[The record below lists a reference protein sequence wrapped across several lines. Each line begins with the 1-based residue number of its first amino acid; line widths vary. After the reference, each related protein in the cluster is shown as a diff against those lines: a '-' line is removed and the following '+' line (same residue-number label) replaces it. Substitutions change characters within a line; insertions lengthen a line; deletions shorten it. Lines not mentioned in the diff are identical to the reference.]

1 MNQEV
6 IQMNDTFPYLA
17 SMTREPF
24 LFYEMRATAR
34 IYTEGLSDEEIIE
47 KIINE
52 NAFQY
57 PTERSLKQIG
67 TGCLKRLH
75 ALNNDS
81 LVEVIAHQSVEIA
94 KQACLYAMMRYNRLV
109 WEFMISVIG
118 SKYNAGDRN
127 FSKMD
132 LSVFFMQLQEQN
144 DVVATWSDSTI
155 QKIKQ
160 ILCRILVECEYLD
173 NIKSETL
180 NPVYLYPELEN
191 AIRENGDY
199 IALAAFNCFA

>member
-1 MNQEV
+1 
-6 IQMNDTFPYLA
+6 MNDSFPYLA

-34 IYTEGLSDEEIIE
+34 IYTEGLSDDEIIE

-52 NAFQY
+52 NTFQY
-57 PTERSLKQIG
+57 PTERSLKQIA
-67 TGCLKRLH
+67 TGCLKRLRS
-75 ALNNDS
+75 LNNDTV
-81 LVEVIAHQSVEIA
+81 VEVIAHQPVEVA

-109 WEFMISVIG
+109 WEFMITVIG
-118 SKYNAGDRN
+118 AKYSAGDRN

-144 DVVATWSDSTI
+144 DVVATWSDTTI
-155 QKIKQ
+155 QKLKQ

-173 NIKSETL
+173 SIKSDTL

-191 AIRENGDY
+191 AIRANGDN
-199 IALAAFNCFA
+199 IVLPAFNCFA

>member
-6 IQMNDTFPYLA
+6 KQMNDTFPYLA

-24 LFYEMRATAR
+24 LFYEMRITAR
-34 IYTEGLSDEEIIE
+34 IMLEGLSDEEIAQ
-47 KIINE
+47 KIITE
-52 NAFQY
+52 NSYQY
-57 PTERSLKQIG
+57 PTERSLKQISN
-67 TGCLKRLH
+67 GCIKRLR
-75 ALNNDS
+75 S
-81 LVEVIAHQSVEIA
+81 LENVSLIHVIANQPVEIS

-109 WEFMISVIG
+109 WEFMITVIG
-118 SKYNAGDRN
+118 AKYSAGDRN

-144 DVVATWSDSTI
+144 DVVATWSDTTI
-155 QKIKQ
+155 QKLKQ

-173 NIKSETL
+173 SIKSDTL

-191 AIRENGDY
+191 AIRANGDN
-199 IALAAFNCFA
+199 IVLPAFNCFA

>member
-1 MNQEV
+1 
-6 IQMNDTFPYLA
+6 MNDSFPYLA

-34 IYTEGLSDEEIIE
+34 IYAEGLSDDEIIE

-52 NAFQY
+52 NTFQY
-57 PTERSLKQIG
+57 PTERSLKQIA

-75 ALNNDS
+75 ALNNDA
-81 LVEVIAHQSVEIA
+81 VVDVIAHQPVEVA

-109 WEFMISVIG
+109 WEFMITVIG
-118 SKYNAGDRN
+118 TKYSSGDRN

-132 LSVFFMQLQEQN
+132 MSVFFMQLQEQN

-155 QKIKQ
+155 QKLKQ

-173 NIKSETL
+173 SIKSETL
-180 NPVYLYPELEN
+180 NPVYLYPELDN
-191 AIRENGDY
+191 AIRENGDN
-199 IALAAFNCFA
+199 IALSAFNCFA

>member
-1 MNQEV
+1 
-6 IQMNDTFPYLA
+6 MNDSFPYLA

-34 IYTEGLSDEEIIE
+34 IYAEGLSDDEIIE

-52 NAFQY
+52 NTFQY
-57 PTERSLKQIG
+57 PTERSLKQIA

-75 ALNNDS
+75 SLNNDAV
-81 LVEVIAHQSVEIA
+81 VEVIAHQPVEIA

-109 WEFMISVIG
+109 WEFMITVIG
-118 SKYNAGDRN
+118 TKYSSGDRN

-132 LSVFFMQLQEQN
+132 MSVFFMQLQEQN

-155 QKIKQ
+155 QKLKQ

-173 NIKSETL
+173 NIKAETL

-191 AIRENGDY
+191 AIRENGDN
-199 IALAAFNCFA
+199 IALSAFNCFA

>member
-1 MNQEV
+1 
-6 IQMNDTFPYLA
+6 MNDTFPYLA

-34 IYTEGLSDEEIIE
+34 IYAEGLSDEEIIE
-47 KIINE
+47 RIINE
-52 NAFQY
+52 NTFQY
-57 PTERSLKQIG
+57 PTERSLKQIA
-67 TGCLKRLH
+67 TGCLKRLRS
-75 ALNNDS
+75 LNNDTV
-81 LVEVIAHQSVEIA
+81 VEVIAHQPVEVA

-109 WEFMISVIG
+109 WEFMITVIG
-118 SKYNAGDRN
+118 AKYSAGDRN

-144 DVVATWSDSTI
+144 DVVATWSDTTI
-155 QKIKQ
+155 QKLKQ

-173 NIKSETL
+173 SIKSDTL

-191 AIRENGDY
+191 AIRANGDN
-199 IALAAFNCFA
+199 IVLPAFNCFA